1 MRETAGRVKACRVG
15 ASAINSLLEQTMN
28 LRGAMTATD
37 RLPDFVKIGNGSTT
51 IFLLHGGYGSK
62 EYWQYEIA
70 VLVEAGYRI
79 VAWDAPGYGLSPL
92 PEPYSIE
99 LLARSAASLVEAM
112 GSARNILFGHSM
124 GGIVAPKVCELI
136 PHRIDALVI
145 SASLASL
152 AQGGPEFEKDFIE
165 KRVPPLRKVKTLA
178 EAAMPLLRSM
188 VAPGSKGPDV
198 DLVMDI
204 AGRTPT
210 ETFIQAMLAI
220 QRYDGAPVVK
230 ALRKPV
236 LCVAGRHD
244 PVAKWPL
251 VQELAAMIP
260 GAEFAVIDSAGH
272 YPFAEQKGVFNDLVL
287 GFLARNG
294 SAANG

>member
-1 MRETAGRVKACRVG
+1 
-15 ASAINSLLEQTMN
+15 
-28 LRGAMTATD
+28 MTATVN
-37 RLPDFVKIGNGSTT
+37 LPDFVKIGNGSTT

-62 EYWQYEIA
+62 EYWQYEI
-70 VLVEAGYRI
+70 VELVKAGYRV

-99 LLARSAASLVEAM
+99 LLARSAASLIDAM

-136 PHRIDALVI
+136 PDRVDALVI

-165 KRVPPLRKVKTLA
+165 KRVPPLRKVKILA

-188 VAPGSKGPDV
+188 VAPESAGPDV
-198 DLVMDI
+198 DLVLEI
-204 AGRTPT
+204 AGRTPS

-220 QRYDGAPVVK
+220 QRYDGTPAVK
-230 ALRKPV
+230 ALCKPV

-260 GAEFAVIDSAGH
+260 GAEFAVIDNAGH
-272 YPFAEQKGVFNDLVL
+272 YPFAEAKAVFNKTLLD
-287 GFLARNG
+287 FLAG
-294 SAANG
+294 HGLAAKA

>member
-1 MRETAGRVKACRVG
+1 MICEVT
-15 ASAINSLLEQTMN
+15 
-28 LRGAMTATD
+28 MTASD
-37 RLPDFVKIGNGSTT
+37 QLPDFVKIGGGSTT

-62 EYWQYEIA
+62 EYWQYEI
-70 VLVEAGYRI
+70 VELIKAGYRI

-99 LLARSAASLVEAM
+99 LLARSAAALVKTM
-112 GSARNILFGHSM
+112 GSDRNVLFGHSM
-124 GGIVAPKVCELI
+124 GGIVAPKVCQLI
-136 PHRIDALVI
+136 PDRIDGLVI

-188 VAPGSKGPDV
+188 IAPRSAGPDV
-198 DLVMDI
+198 DLVLDI
-204 AGRTPT
+204 AGRTSS

-220 QRYDGAPVVK
+220 QRYDGTPVVK

-244 PVAKWPL
+244 PVAKWEL
-251 VQELAAMIP
+251 MKELAAMIP
-260 GAEFAVIDSAGH
+260 SAEFAVIEDAGH
-272 YPFAEQKGVFNDLVL
+272 YPFAEAKDVFNKLLLD
-287 GFLARNG
+287 FLARNG
-294 SAANG
+294 LAANA

>member
-1 MRETAGRVKACRVG
+1 M
-15 ASAINSLLEQTMN
+15 
-28 LRGAMTATD
+28 MTSP
-37 RLPDFVKIGNGSTT
+37 LPDFVKVGNGSTT

-62 EYWQYEIA
+62 EYWQNEIGP
-70 VLVEAGYRI
+70 LTKAGYRI

-92 PEPYSIE
+92 PAEFSIE

-112 GSARNILFGHSM
+112 GGDRNILFGHSM
-124 GGIVAPKVCELI
+124 GGIVAPRVCQLI
-136 PHRIDALVI
+136 PDRIDALII

-220 QRYDGAPVVK
+220 QRYDGVPVVK

-251 VQELAAMIP
+251 VEELAAMIP
-260 GAEFAVIDSAGH
+260 GAEFAVIDDAGH
-272 YPFAEQKGVFNDLVL
+272 YPFAEAKEAFNALLFD
-287 GFLARNG
+287 FLSRHG
-294 SAANG
+294 LKAA